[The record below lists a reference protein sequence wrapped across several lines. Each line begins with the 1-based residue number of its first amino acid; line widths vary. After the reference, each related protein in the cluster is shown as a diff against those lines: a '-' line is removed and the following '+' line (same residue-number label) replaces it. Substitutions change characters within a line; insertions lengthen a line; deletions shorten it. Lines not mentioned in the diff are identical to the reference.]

1 MVSSADAA
9 ELLAE
14 EASAKLEDLR
24 RQIWA
29 MIQIL

>member
-14 EASAKLEDLR
+14 EAGAKLGDLR